1 MVKSGRGGNVLLRR
15 VLMISVFLS
24 YKLLVNETMAFSEI
38 TKKWCNQLM
47 SLAHPDL
54 MYVDDSGNRTL

>member
-1 MVKSGRGGNVLLRR
+1 MLLRR